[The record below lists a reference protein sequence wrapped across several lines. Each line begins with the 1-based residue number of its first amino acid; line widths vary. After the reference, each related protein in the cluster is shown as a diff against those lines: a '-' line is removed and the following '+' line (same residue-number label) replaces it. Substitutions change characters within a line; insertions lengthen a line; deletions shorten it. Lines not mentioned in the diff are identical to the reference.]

1 MLWRSVGQVTT
12 FCHELCIFH
21 LHLVETILEEKSYR
35 VKMTTKLPKNIHF
48 VAYADGD
55 LAKKKNRQ
63 VYSKKLSFESHFY
76 SVWRIYQLLSS

>member
-55 LAKKKNRQ
+55 LAKKKK
-63 VYSKKLSFESHFY
+63 STSLFKKIEF
-76 SVWRIYQLLSS
+76 